1 VTVSLEFLGTGT
13 STGVPVIGCDC
24 EVCRSTDPRDQ
35 RFRASVI
42 IRTGETTILVDTSP
56 DLRQQ
61 ALRSGFRHLDAV
73 LFTHAHAD
81 HTAGLDELRSFNAMQ
96 QEHIPI
102 WATEATGA
110 ELQTRF
116 AYAFANA
123 FSRYGIAPDLT
134 LNQIPASPFM
144 VGPTEVTPLP
154 IMHGWLPIIGFR
166 VGNIAYLT
174 DLKTIPDETR
184 PLLAGIDVLVITA
197 LRQSP
202 HPAHLTIEEA
212 LVEID
217 AIGPK
222 QAYLTHISH
231 DFGLYDRVAATLPD
245 NVHIA
250 TDGLLVCSPE

>member
-1 VTVSLEFLGTGT
+1 
-13 STGVPVIGCDC
+13 VPVIGCDC

-134 LNQIPASPFM
+134 LNQIPAAPFM

-197 LRQSP
+197 LRQTP

-231 DFGLYDRVAATLPD
+231 DFGLYDRVAPTLPN

>member
-35 RFRASVI
+35 RLRASVV
-42 IRTGETTILVDTSP
+42 IRTSEATLLVDTSP

-96 QEHIPI
+96 QQHLPI

-116 AYAFANA
+116 AYAFANT

-134 LNQIPASPFM
+134 LNQIPDAPFM
-144 VGPTEVTPLP
+144 VGSAEVTPLP

-166 VGNIAYLT
+166 IGNIAYLT
-174 DLKTIPDETR
+174 DLKAIPDETR
-184 PLLAGIDVLVITA
+184 PLLAGLDVLVITA
-197 LRQSP
+197 LRQTP
-202 HPAHLTIEEA
+202 HPAHLTIAEA

-217 AIGPK
+217 AICPK
-222 QAYLTHISH
+222 HAYLTHISH
-231 DFGLYDRVAATLPD
+231 DFGLYDHVAPTLPD
-245 NVHIA
+245 HVHIA
-250 TDGLLVCSPE
+250 TDGLIVSSPE